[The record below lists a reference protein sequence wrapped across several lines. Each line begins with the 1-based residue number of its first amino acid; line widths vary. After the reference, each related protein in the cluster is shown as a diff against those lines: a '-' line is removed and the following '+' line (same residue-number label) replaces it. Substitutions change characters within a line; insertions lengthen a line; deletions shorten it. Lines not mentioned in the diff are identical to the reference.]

1 MTHEAPPSLP
11 PGVAAAPAR
20 GSAPGHTPVAG
31 PGASWRPAVTEDA
44 DVIVVGAGP
53 AGSATAAYLARA
65 GVDVLVLEKAS
76 FPREKV
82 CGDGLTPRA
91 VKALVGMGVPVDEQ
105 DGWVRNKGLRII
117 GGGIR
122 LELPW
127 PELSSYPGY
136 GLVRTRLDFD
146 EILARTAQ
154 KAGARLL
161 EGVTVTGPVLD
172 DSGRIT
178 GITARASGE
187 PARPASP
194 DSAHSA
200 DRGVPGDHPPGSA
213 ELADPERIYR
223 ARIVVAADGNSS
235 RLSLAMGLGK
245 RDDRPMGVA
254 VRTYYTSP
262 RHEDDYLESWLDLWD
277 GQRQLPGYGW
287 IFGMGDGTSNVGLGM
302 LNTSSSFGN
311 VDYRDLLRR
320 WLAGM
325 PAEWG
330 YVEENRTKPIR
341 GAALPMGFNR
351 TPHYTRGLLLAGDA
365 GGMVNPFNGEGIPY
379 ALESGE
385 LAAQV
390 IAQALARPDAAGAER
405 VLMAYPEALKA
416 AYGGYYTLGR
426 RFVQAIGNPKVM
438 QFATRHGMPRP
449 ALMRITLKLLAN
461 LTETRGGHA
470 TDRVIHALSK
480 MTPAA

>member
-1 MTHEAPPSLP
+1 MPQEPSQA
-11 PGVAAAPAR
+11 AAAPRTAAASAAI
-20 GSAPGHTPVAG
+20 SAPT
-31 PGASWRPAVTEDA
+31 DA

-53 AGSATAAYLARA
+53 AGSATASYLARA
-65 GVDVLVLEKAS
+65 GLDVLLLEKAT

-91 VKALVGMGVPVDEQ
+91 VRALIGMGVPVGEQ
-105 DGWVRNKGLRII
+105 DGWVRNRGLRII
-117 GGGIR
+117 GGGVR

-127 PELSSYPGY
+127 PELTSYPGY
-136 GLVRTRLDFD
+136 GLVRSRLDFD
-146 EILARTAQ
+146 EILARTAE
-154 KAGARLL
+154 KAGARLM

-172 DSGRIT
+172 DDGRIVGVTARPSVGEGGPAEGGSGR
-178 GITARASGE
+178 
-187 PARPASP
+187 
-194 DSAHSA
+194 A
-200 DRGVPGDHPPGSA
+200 DESRGVPGGRPPGPA
-213 ELADPERIYR
+213 QPERTYR
-223 ARIVVAADGNSS
+223 ARVVVAADGNSS
-235 RLSLAMGLGK
+235 RLALAMGLRK
-245 RDDRPMGVA
+245 RDDRPLGVA

-262 RHEDDYLESWLDLWD
+262 RHTDDYLESWLDLWD
-277 GQRQLPGYGW
+277 GDRLLPGYGW

-302 LNTSSSFGN
+302 LNTSSAFGN

-325 PAEWG
+325 PPEWG
-330 YVEENRTKPIR
+330 YVEENRTQPVR

-365 GGMVNPFNGEGIPY
+365 GGMVNPFNGEGIAY
-379 ALESGE
+379 AIESGE
-385 LAAQV
+385 LAATV
-390 IAQALARPDAAGAER
+390 IAQALARPGRHGAER
-405 VLMAYPEALKA
+405 VLQAYPRALKD

-449 ALMRITLKLLAN
+449 ALMRFTLKLLAN
-461 LTETRGGHA
+461 LTETRGGDA
-470 TDRVIHALSK
+470 ADRVIHALSK